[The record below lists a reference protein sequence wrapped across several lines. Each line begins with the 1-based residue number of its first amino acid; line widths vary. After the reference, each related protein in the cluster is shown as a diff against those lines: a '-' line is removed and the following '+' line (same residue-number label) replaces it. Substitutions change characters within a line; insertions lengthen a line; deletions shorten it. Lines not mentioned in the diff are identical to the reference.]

1 MKKISIKA
9 SGLTWMILGSLVG
22 LSLQGRAQTLT
33 PELNSRILKAGQGS
47 VVELPGFLTEK
58 TIRSL
63 DYQKIVLPGPQ
74 FIISDDPEYIR
85 VPEGIALRQS
95 VQPGSVRLYLYNV
108 NGVNEPKKMPRKITA
123 VIKNTGKDPLHI
135 RIVKYSSQ
143 KPSSNYFK
151 VAKQGLADYFASRGQ
166 SHIRT
171 VKPGAAIPIDERSE
185 KNVALYDELVHG
197 FYEFVIDQPAEIN
210 IIQTDPQTSGTE
222 ALKRLKTVL
231 PSSGKNAGRGV
242 FGISNYQ
249 VIPSGVVDT
258 KNGPVQLILA
268 DGEKDP
274 WVIGKDDSQDK
285 PVNLDGNYGV
295 MYHVN
300 MKWKSTDGKGLALV
314 TWNARADNQWCNG
327 MIAGMVV
334 SKGKFREGIVQ
345 LPSDRLLTKGTPEAI
360 LVQVFP
366 PAGDGKE
373 QNIQFTYSPPGAT
386 CLPTPLVLIPV
397 DMK

>member
-300 MKWKSTDGKGLALV
+300 MK
-314 TWNARADNQWCNG
+314 
-327 MIAGMVV
+327 
-334 SKGKFREGIVQ
+334 
-345 LPSDRLLTKGTPEAI
+345 
-360 LVQVFP
+360 
-366 PAGDGKE
+366 
-373 QNIQFTYSPPGAT
+373 
-386 CLPTPLVLIPV
+386 
-397 DMK
+397 